1 MATALETPPA
11 KVKNMILDEIV
22 EAKAE
27 ELAGRKQTVPLTAL
41 QELIRVQFFEEPD
54 FTTALKG
61 DGVRL
66 IAEVKKASP
75 SRGVI
80 CPSFDPIELAR
91 IYARSGASAISVLTE
106 ERYFGGSLEH
116 LSAISQEMERLGV
129 GGVEFDQ
136 KERIIPVLRKDFIFD
151 PYQVYESRTYGAAA
165 LLLIVAILSDSQLA
179 ELLAL
184 SHELGMKCLV
194 EVHDEAEMERAVMSG
209 AQIIGIN
216 NRDLRTFTI
225 DLETTRRLRPLIPQ
239 DRIVVSESG
248 IKDRVDVQKLQ
259 QWGVDAMLVG
269 EALVAAG
276 DVAEKVRELS

>member
-1 MATALETPPA
+1 MPTALKTPPA
-11 KVKNMILDEIV
+11 KIENMILDEIV
-22 EAKAE
+22 EAKAA
-27 ELAGRKQTVPLTAL
+27 ELAGRKQTVPLTSL
-41 QELIRVQFFEEPD
+41 QELIGVQFFEEPD
-54 FTTALKG
+54 FTAALKG

-80 CPSFDPIELAR
+80 CPNFDPIELAR
-91 IYARSGASAISVLTE
+91 TYAQNGASAISVLTE

-129 GGVEFDQ
+129 GGVELDQ

-151 PYQVYESRTYGAAA
+151 PYQVYESRAYGAAA

-248 IKDRVDVQKLQ
+248 IKDRGDVQKLQ

>member
-1 MATALETPPA
+1 MATALKTPPA
-11 KVKNMILDEIV
+11 KIENMILDEIV
-22 EAKAE
+22 EAKAA

-54 FTTALKG
+54 FTAALKG

-80 CPSFDPIELAR
+80 CPNFDPIELAR
-91 IYARSGASAISVLTE
+91 TYAQSGASAISVLTE

-151 PYQVYESRTYGAAA
+151 PYQVYESRTYGATA

-179 ELLAL
+179 ELLTL
-184 SHELGMKCLV
+184 SHELGMECLV
-194 EVHDEAEMERAVMSG
+194 EAHNEAEMERAVMSG

-216 NRDLRTFTI
+216 NRDLKTFTI

-269 EALVAAG
+269 EALVAAS

>member
-1 MATALETPPA
+1 
-11 KVKNMILDEIV
+11 MILDEIV

-27 ELAGRKQTVPLTAL
+27 ELTERKQTVPLTAL

-54 FTTALKG
+54 FTAALKG

-66 IAEVKKASP
+66 IAEIKKASP

-80 CPSFDPIELAR
+80 CPNFDPIELAR
-91 IYARSGASAISVLTE
+91 TFAQSGAAAISVLTE
-106 ERYFGGSLEH
+106 ELHFGGSLEH
-116 LSAISQEMERLGV
+116 LSAIRQEMERLGV
-129 GGVEFDQ
+129 SGVEFDQ

-151 PYQVYESRTYGAAA
+151 PYQVYESRAYGAAA

-194 EVHDEAEMERAVMSG
+194 EAHNEAEIERAVMSG

-216 NRDLRTFTI
+216 NRDLKTFTI

-248 IKDRVDVQKLQ
+248 IKDQGDVQKLQ

>member
-1 MATALETPPA
+1 MATALKTPPA
-11 KVKNMILDEIV
+11 KIENMILDEIV
-22 EAKAE
+22 EAKTE
-27 ELAGRKQTVPLTAL
+27 ELAERKQTMLLTAL
-41 QELIRVQFFEEPD
+41 QERIRVQFLEEPD

-61 DGVRL
+61 DSVRL

-80 CPSFDPIELAR
+80 CPNFDPIELAR
-91 IYARSGASAISVLTE
+91 TYAQSGVAAISVLTE

-116 LSAISQEMERLGV
+116 LSTISQEMERLGV
-129 GGVEFDQ
+129 GGAEINR

-151 PYQVYESRTYGAAA
+151 PYQVYESKAYGAAA
-165 LLLIVAILSDSQLA
+165 LLLIVAILSDTQLT
-179 ELLAL
+179 ELLTL

-194 EVHDEAEMERAVMSG
+194 EVHNEAEMERAVMSG

-216 NRDLRTFTI
+216 NRNLKTFAI

-248 IKDRVDVQKLQ
+248 IKNRGDVQKLQ

-276 DVAEKVRELS
+276 DVAEKVRELL

>member
-1 MATALETPPA
+1 
-11 KVKNMILDEIV
+11 MILDEIV
-22 EAKAE
+22 EAKIE
-27 ELAGRKQTVPLTAL
+27 ELAERKQTMSLTAL
-41 QELIRVQFFEEPD
+41 QELIGVHFFKAPD
-54 FTTALKG
+54 FTAALKG

-80 CPSFDPIELAR
+80 CPSFDPIALAR
-91 IYARSGASAISVLTE
+91 TYAQSGASAISVLTE
-106 ERYFGGSLEH
+106 ERHFGGSLEH

-129 GGVEFDQ
+129 GGVELDQ

-151 PYQVYESRTYGAAA
+151 PYQVYESRAYGAAA
-165 LLLIVAILSDSQLA
+165 VLLIVAILSDSQLA

-194 EVHDEAEMERAVMSG
+194 EAHNEAEMERAVMSG

-216 NRDLRTFTI
+216 NRDLKTFTI

-248 IKDRVDVQKLQ
+248 IKDQGDVQKLQ

>member
-1 MATALETPPA
+1 MPTALKTPPA

-22 EAKAE
+22 ESKAA
-27 ELAGRKQTVPLTAL
+27 ELAERKQTVPLTAL
-41 QELIRVQFFEEPD
+41 QERIRVQFFEEPD
-54 FTTALKG
+54 FTAALKG

-80 CPSFDPIELAR
+80 CPNFDPIELAR
-91 IYARSGASAISVLTE
+91 TYAQSGAAAISVLTE

-129 GGVEFDQ
+129 DGAEIDR

-151 PYQVYESRTYGAAA
+151 PYQVYESKAFGATA
-165 LLLIVAILSDSQLA
+165 LLLIVAILSDNQLT
-179 ELLAL
+179 ELLSL

-194 EVHDEAEMERAVMSG
+194 EVHNEAEVERAIMSG

-216 NRDLRTFTI
+216 NRDLKTFAI

-239 DRIVVSESG
+239 NRIVVSESG
-248 IKDRVDVQKLQ
+248 IKDRGDVQKLQ

-276 DVAEKVRELS
+276 DVAEKVKELL

>member
-1 MATALETPPA
+1 MATALKTPPA
-11 KVKNMILDEIV
+11 KIENMILDDIV
-22 EAKAE
+22 DAKTE

-41 QELIRVQFFEEPD
+41 QERIRIQFLEEPD
-54 FTTALKG
+54 FTAALKG

-80 CPSFDPIELAR
+80 CPNFDPIELAR
-91 IYARSGASAISVLTE
+91 TYAHSGASAISVLTE
-106 ERYFGGSLEH
+106 QRYFGGSLEH
-116 LSAISQEMERLGV
+116 LSAISQEMEKLRV
-129 GGVEFDQ
+129 GGAEVDENGR
-136 KERIIPVLRKDFIFD
+136 KIPVLRKDFIFD
-151 PYQVYESRTYGAAA
+151 PYQVYESKAYGAAA
-165 LLLIVAILSDSQLA
+165 LLLIVAILSDNQLT
-179 ELLAL
+179 ELLTL

-194 EVHDEAEMERAVMSG
+194 EVHNEAEMERAIMSG

-216 NRDLRTFTI
+216 NRDLKTFAI

-248 IKDRVDVQKLQ
+248 IKDRGDVEKLQ

-269 EALVAAG
+269 EALVTAG
-276 DVAEKVRELS
+276 DVAEKVRELL

>member
-1 MATALETPPA
+1 MATALKTPPA
-11 KVKNMILDEIV
+11 KIENMILDEIV
-22 EAKAE
+22 EAKTK
-27 ELAGRKQTVPLTAL
+27 ELAERKQTVPLTAL
-41 QELIRVQFFEEPD
+41 QERIRIQFLEEPD
-54 FTTALKG
+54 FTAALKG

-80 CPSFDPIELAR
+80 CPNFDPIELAR
-91 IYARSGASAISVLTE
+91 TYAHSGASAISVLTE
-106 ERYFGGSLEH
+106 KRYFGGSLEH
-116 LSAISQEMERLGV
+116 LSAISQEMERLRA
-129 GGVEFDQ
+129 GGAEIDR

-151 PYQVYESRTYGAAA
+151 PYQVYESKAYGAAA
-165 LLLIVAILSDSQLA
+165 LLLIVTILSDNQLT
-179 ELLAL
+179 ELLTL

-194 EVHDEAEMERAVMSG
+194 EVHNEAEIERAIMSG

-216 NRDLRTFTI
+216 NRDLKTFAI

-248 IKDRVDVQKLQ
+248 IKDRGDVEKLQ

-269 EALVAAG
+269 EALVTAG
-276 DVAEKVRELS
+276 DVAEKVRELL

>member
-41 QELIRVQFFEEPD
+41 QELIRVQFFEEAD
-54 FTTALKG
+54 FTAALKG

-194 EVHDEAEMERAVMSG
+194 EAHNEAEMERAVMSG

-216 NRDLRTFTI
+216 NRDLKTFTI